1 LIQEA
6 LICKRGTAIRDVTYL
21 DKNADTSSSSWVFSS
36 LLPASDLTGHEYYTS
51 SASKSYKALSGYT
64 WSISYGD
71 GSSASGIVGTDTV
84 TVGGTTVTTQAIELA
99 NTISSEF
106 QQDAA
111 DGLLG
116 LAFSSI
122 NTGEYI

>member
-1 LIQEA
+1 MRNVMYPGGSTDIN
-6 LICKRGTAIRDVTYL
+6 Y
-21 DKNADTSSSSWVFSS
+21 SSWVFSS
-36 LLPASDLTGHEYYTS
+36 LLPSSDLTGHEYYTS
-51 SASKSYKALSGYT
+51 STSKTYKALSGYS

-71 GSSASGIVGTDTV
+71 GSSASGVVGTDTV

-99 NTISSEF
+99 NQISSEF

-122 NTGEYI
+122 NTDEYIRMF

>member
-1 LIQEA
+1 M
-6 LICKRGTAIRDVTYL
+6 
-21 DKNADTSSSSWVFSS
+21 FSS
-36 LLPASDLTGHEYYTS
+36 LLPSSDLTGHEYYTS
-51 SASKSYKALSGYT
+51 SSSPTYKALSGYT

-71 GSSASGIVGTDTV
+71 GSSASGTVGTDAV
-84 TVGGTTVTTQAIELA
+84 TVGGTTVQTQAIELA
-99 NTISSEF
+99 NSISSEF

-122 NTGEYI
+122 NTGDYTEI